1 MQFKLLLILVWVTSP
16 VFGQDT
22 LTLQECFRRAE
33 RSRYTAIVER
43 SALSVA
49 ETRTNFHALSF
60 LPDLS
65 ASSGVGVGFGRV
77 LDPVSNQFSN
87 NQVNSNFLSL
97 NSSVTLF
104 NGLNYF
110 NRKSKLGLTQHQM
123 EVQLDQSLNQ
133 LYTDIASLYI
143 DLCIKQ
149 SQVKQQHERVVYLEN
164 ILAIQRALFRAGKIS
179 HIDTL
184 RAQNLVLK
192 EQSEKIRLNESLQ
205 KMELRLNIR
214 IGAALNERHTF
225 DISQTNQRIQPN
237 ESYQLEMNA
246 IELELLSV
254 EEKRTRASILPTV
267 TANATLGTNYSTAL
281 KENPSDFQSPP
292 MPYRNQLDLNLYQNV
307 SIQVNIPLFN
317 KGEYLKNKRIQTI
330 KEAELSAQTALLET
344 QLELRKQEVDLQ
356 YNSIEAQL
364 KGLEM
369 SVENLKEIYEAM
381 LELYKAGKVV
391 FNDVENAFQEWQ
403 TEVLNY
409 EYANFERIRIGIM
422 RWE

>member
-1 MQFKLLLILVWVTSP
+1 
-16 VFGQDT
+16 
-22 LTLQECFRRAE
+22 
-33 RSRYTAIVER
+33 
-43 SALSVA
+43 
-49 ETRTNFHALSF
+49 
-60 LPDLS
+60 
-65 ASSGVGVGFGRV
+65 
-77 LDPVSNQFSN
+77 
-87 NQVNSNFLSL
+87 
-97 NSSVTLF
+97 
-104 NGLNYF
+104 
-110 NRKSKLGLTQHQM
+110 
-123 EVQLDQSLNQ
+123 
-133 LYTDIASLYI
+133 
-143 DLCIKQ
+143 
-149 SQVKQQHERVVYLEN
+149 
-164 ILAIQRALFRAGKIS
+164 
-179 HIDTL
+179 
-184 RAQNLVLK
+184 
-192 EQSEKIRLNESLQ
+192 
-205 KMELRLNIR
+205 
-214 IGAALNERHTF
+214 
-225 DISQTNQRIQPN
+225 
-237 ESYQLEMNA
+237 
-246 IELELLSV
+246 
-254 EEKRTRASILPTV
+254 
-267 TANATLGTNYSTAL
+267 L